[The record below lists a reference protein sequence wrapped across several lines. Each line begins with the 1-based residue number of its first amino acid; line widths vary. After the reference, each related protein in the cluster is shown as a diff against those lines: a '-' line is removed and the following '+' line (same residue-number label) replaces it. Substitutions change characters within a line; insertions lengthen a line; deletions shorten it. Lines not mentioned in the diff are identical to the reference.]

1 MLLPLLRV
9 LSLLPLLLLAHASA
23 AAAAST
29 PALKRNMLAAVW
41 RNAHLLEAVHPVWH
55 AVKHMDEWLSP

>member
-23 AAAAST
+23 AAS
-29 PALKRNMLAAVW
+29 ALALERNMLAAVW
-41 RNAHLLEAVHPVWH
+41 RNTHVLAAVYPVVARSATH
-55 AVKHMDEWLSP
+55 G